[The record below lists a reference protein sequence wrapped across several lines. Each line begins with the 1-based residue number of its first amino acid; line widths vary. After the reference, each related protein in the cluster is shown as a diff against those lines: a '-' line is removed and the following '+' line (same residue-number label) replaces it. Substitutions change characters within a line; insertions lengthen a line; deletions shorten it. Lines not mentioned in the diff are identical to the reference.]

1 MLADWSGKLELL
13 VIQPSPFCNLDCDYC
28 YLPNRSDR
36 RRMSIATLET
46 LVAKVFA
53 ARLPCPQLSAIWHA
67 GEPLAVPRAWYEDAF
82 AVFSR
87 SCPRE
92 VELSHHFQT
101 NAYLLD
107 ARWCDFIQQ
116 HDVRI
121 GVSIDG
127 PRWLHD
133 RRRHTRDGR
142 GTHARVLRGIQALKA
157 AGISFHAI
165 CVLTRESLAVPDAI
179 FDFFAELGPSS
190 LCFNVEEVDGTNAR
204 SSLQDMP
211 RAELDAAYRSFFTRI
226 LERLRAAPNA
236 FRVREVDGVLAAL
249 RHPRYGTLSRNSQN
263 EPGHILSVAWD
274 GTYTTFSPE
283 LLGVH
288 HPRLTDL
295 AFGNVTRDP
304 LPPRADDVRYKSVC
318 AEIASGVARCRKECR
333 YFDFCLG
340 GAPANKLGETGR
352 FDTTETMFCR
362 LTQKATVDVV
372 LERLDKELDAQ
383 ATDRP
388 GARAL
393 V

>member
-1 MLADWSGKLELL
+1 M
-13 VIQPSPFCNLDCDYC
+13 
-28 YLPNRSDR
+28 
-36 RRMSIATLET
+36 
-46 LVAKVFA
+46 
-53 ARLPCPQLSAIWHA
+53 
-67 GEPLAVPRAWYEDAF
+67 
-82 AVFSR
+82 
-87 SCPRE
+87 
-92 VELSHHFQT
+92 
-101 NAYLLD
+101 
-107 ARWCDFIQQ
+107 
-116 HDVRI
+116 
-121 GVSIDG
+121 
-127 PRWLHD
+127 
-133 RRRHTRDGR
+133 
-142 GTHARVLRGIQALKA
+142 LRGIRALEA

-362 LTQKATVDVV
+362 LTQKATVNVV
-372 LERLDKELDAQ
+372 LDRLDKELDAQ
-383 ATDRP
+383 VTDRS